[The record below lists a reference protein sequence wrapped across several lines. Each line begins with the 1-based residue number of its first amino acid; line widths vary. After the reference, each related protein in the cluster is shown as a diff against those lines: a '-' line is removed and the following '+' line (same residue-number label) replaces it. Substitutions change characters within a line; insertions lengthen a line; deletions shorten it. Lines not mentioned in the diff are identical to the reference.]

1 MAAKM
6 AKRSKA
12 IENRRLSAVEE
23 KEKLLG
29 NVETALPLKLS
40 PLTFQGKRLAELRQ
54 EAPVYQGKPVC
65 RTLSFSV
72 ATGERLAL
80 VGPNGCGKTSVL
92 RLLAGEGPEWT
103 GEVIRPGRLQTS
115 YVPQSIGGLQG
126 RLEDRLEQWQLDGV
140 LCRAILR
147 QLGLERS
154 QLEKELSCWSAGQK
168 KKLLLARSLCQS
180 AHLYLWDEP
189 LNYMDLWSRQQVEEL
204 ILEYCPTLVFVEH
217 DRAFR
222 ENIATGWIE
231 W

>member
-1 MAAKM
+1 M
-6 AKRSKA
+6 
-12 IENRRLSAVEE
+12 
-23 KEKLLG
+23 
-29 NVETALPLKLS
+29 
-40 PLTFQGKRLAELRQ
+40 
-54 EAPVYQGKPVC
+54 
-65 RTLSFSV
+65 
-72 ATGERLAL
+72 
-80 VGPNGCGKTSVL
+80 
-92 RLLAGEGPEWT
+92 
-103 GEVIRPGRLQTS
+103 IRPGRLQTS